1 MNRLQLLP
9 VAAVLLL
16 QACSNSSSS
25 TTPSS
30 SSQNEATVA
39 AMAPS
44 GQVEQ
49 LLDAP
54 AYVQRQAI
62 MDKKISVEALT
73 QAYIERIKR
82 LDPRTQSVIAI
93 NPQAITQ
100 AQAKDAQL
108 ARGQSEPGALFGLP
122 VLLKDNIETQELPT
136 TAGSLALANNETR
149 RDAPLVHN
157 LKQAG
162 AIILGKTNLSEWANF
177 RSEASISGW
186 SAIGGLTRN
195 PYNLS
200 RSACGSSSGS
210 GAAIAADFA
219 ALAVGTETNGSII
232 CPASF
237 NGIVGYKPTVGLIS
251 RRYVVPISHS
261 QDTAGPMVKSVTD
274 AILMAGAMAGEDP
287 KDTATVDGKRAVL
300 ETPEQLTNGLKG
312 VKVGVVRFAQGDDER
327 VLQQYNQALTT
338 LEQQGAKLVEI
349 SEHQMPEGFWENAY
363 HVLLAEFKTGINEY
377 LAEVPNELPAT
388 TLTGLIAYNQQ
399 SARELGLFNQDIFE
413 QAQATEGAQQSRYQQ
428 ASDMVTTATTE
439 NGIDKLLEQHQVD
452 LLVAPSN
459 APAFLIDTLYGDH
472 APGGFIGIGYMAA
485 IAGYPHVSVP
495 AGLVNGVPVGLSFI
509 GAKWQDNQVLAAGLA
524 FEQAHAPI
532 PAPQFLNSDAELEQ
546 HQQLLKPVQP

>member
-1 MNRLQLLP
+1 MHRLQLFP
-9 VAAVLLL
+9 VAVVLLL
-16 QACSNSSSS
+16 QACSNTLSSSSS
-25 TTPSS
+25 TAASDTK
-30 SSQNEATVA
+30 AVA
-39 AMAPS
+39 SAPQS
-44 GQVEQ
+44 QVER

-54 AYVQRQAI
+54 AYMQRQAI

-73 QAYIERIKR
+73 QAYIERIRR
-82 LDPRTQSVIAI
+82 LDARTQSVIAI
-93 NPQAITQ
+93 NPEAITQ
-100 AQAKDAQL
+100 AQAKDAEL
-108 ARGQSEPGALFGLP
+108 ARGQGQPGALFGLP
-122 VLLKDNIETQELPT
+122 VLLKDNIETQQLPT
-136 TAGSLALANNETR
+136 TAGSMALANNDTR

-157 LKQAG
+157 LRQAG

-177 RSEASISGW
+177 RSEASVSGW

-210 GAAIAADFA
+210 GAAMAADFA

-274 AILMAGAMAGEDP
+274 AILMAKAMAGEDP
-287 KDTATVDGKRAVL
+287 RDTATVTNERVVL
-300 ETPEQLTNGLKG
+300 KAPEQLSNGLKG

-349 SEHQMPEGFWENAY
+349 TAHQMPEAFWENAY

-377 LAEVPNELPAT
+377 LAEVPNPLPAT
-388 TLTGLIAYNQQ
+388 TLSGLIAYNEQ
-399 SARELGLFNQDIFE
+399 SSRELGLFNQDIFE
-413 QAQATEGAQQSRYQQ
+413 QAQATEGAQGTRYQQ
-428 ASDMVTTATTE
+428 ASNMVITATTE

-495 AGLVNGVPVGLSFI
+495 AGLVNGMPVGLSFI

-524 FEQAHAPI
+524 FEKGHAPI
-532 PAPQFLNSDAELEQ
+532 PAPQFLHSDAELEQ